1 VAYNS
6 RHFTGPFIPMNV
18 YTEFEAFRATHKH
31 CVATIGK
38 YDGLHLGHQHVLKM
52 LCNKAKAM
60 QLPSV
65 VILSEPHPDEF
76 FAGEKASSRLTQF
89 QDKVDFLLD
98 FGVDAIFRMT
108 FDTALSSLSAEEF
121 IQVYLVNGLGIR
133 NLIVGDDFRF
143 GKNRSGDFDLL
154 EAKGKEFGFDV
165 IREKPWMQNNQ
176 RISSTIVR
184 DQLQAGDCE
193 AVRSLLGRYYSI
205 GGKVISGKKL
215 GRELG
220 TPTANIELNVSK
232 LPLQGIFSV
241 LVKLGDR
248 QLQGVASIG
257 FNPTV
262 NKDSIP
268 RLEVYIFD
276 FDEDIYGE
284 HLTVSF
290 VEKLRDEEE
299 YPDLEALKN
308 QIQLDIKQAKY
319 SLAAIHN

>member
-1 VAYNS
+1 MS
-6 RHFTGPFIPMNV
+6 V
-18 YTEFEAFRATHKH
+18 YTEFEAYKAAHDR

-38 YDGLHLGHQHVLKM
+38 YDGLHLGHQHVLTT
-52 LCNKAKAM
+52 LCNTAKTM

-65 VILSEPHPDEF
+65 VILSEPHPEEF
-76 FAGEKASSRLTQF
+76 FAGDSAPSRLTQF
-89 QDKVDFLLD
+89 HDKVDFLLD
-98 FGVDAIFRMT
+98 FGVDTIFRMN
-108 FDTALSSLSAEEF
+108 FDATLSSLSAEEF
-121 IQVYLVNGLGIR
+121 IQVYLVDGLGVHT
-133 NLIVGDDFRF
+133 LIVGDDFRF
-143 GKNRSGDFDLL
+143 GKNRSGDFNLL
-154 EAKGKEFGFDV
+154 EEKGKQLGFEVLQEEPCVQD
-165 IREKPWMQNNQ
+165 NQ
-176 RISSTIVR
+176 RISSTLVR
-184 DQLQAGDCE
+184 DQLQTGDCE

-205 GGKVISGKKL
+205 GGKVITGKKL

-220 TPTANIELNVSK
+220 TPTANIDLHVNK

-284 HLTVSF
+284 HLVVSF
-290 VEKLRDEEE
+290 VKKLRDEVE
-299 YPDLEALKN
+299 YPDLESLKN
-308 QIQLDIKQAKY
+308 QIQLDIRQAKDT
-319 SLAAIHN
+319 LAALAK